1 MHILNKTKKALKGP
15 RMANDF
21 VIDHET
27 NTAWMWAT
35 TPQEMVEMTMLLMG
49 NIVAGGFRL
58 EQHIQPNRPDDMP
71 V

>member
-1 MHILNKTKKALKGP
+1 
-15 RMANDF
+15 MANDF

-35 TPQEMVEMTMLLMG
+35 TTQEMVEMTMLLMG

-58 EQHIQPNRPDDMP
+58 EQHIQQNRPDNMP